1 MTTTTA
7 NAAQL
12 FTKHSVRPQRAY
24 VHIYIHAKPRLPA
37 PAWSKYINDKV
48 QYDHITDQCASKI
61 EDVKLNSGQLP
72 NPTTP
77 P

>member
-12 FTKHSVRPQRAY
+12 LTKHSVRPQRAY
-24 VHIYIHAKPRLPA
+24 VHIYIHAKTHLPA

-48 QYDHITDQCASKI
+48 Q
-61 EDVKLNSGQLP
+61 
-72 NPTTP
+72 
-77 P
+77 